1 MKINIAEDAERRF
14 RRMDIEDEIDEL
26 EQAIASIEDAIA
38 SLDAYKIDYADQLL
52 ETKIQMENQLEP
64 LRKIQQEQ
72 WDKEVQELEYEYE
85 REAI

>member
-14 RRMDIEDEIDEL
+14 SRMDIEDEIDEL

>member
-1 MKINIAEDAERRF
+1 
-14 RRMDIEDEIDEL
+14 MDIEDEIDEL

-38 SLDAYKIDYADQLL
+38 SLDIYKIDYADQLL

-72 WDKEVQELEYEYE
+72 WDKEMQELELEYE

>member
-1 MKINIAEDAERRF
+1 MKINIAEDAEGRF
-14 RRMDIEDEIDEL
+14 SRMDIEDEIDEL

-38 SLDAYKIDYADQLL
+38 SLDIYKIDYADQLL

-72 WDKEVQELEYEYE
+72 WDKEMQELELEYE

>member
-1 MKINIAEDAERRF
+1 
-14 RRMDIEDEIDEL
+14 MDIEDEIDEL

-38 SLDAYKIDYADQLL
+38 SLDIYKIDYADQLL

-72 WDKEVQELEYEYE
+72 WDKEMQELEYEYE
-85 REAI
+85 RSVI

>member
-1 MKINIAEDAERRF
+1 
-14 RRMDIEDEIDEL
+14 MDIEDEINEL

>member
-1 MKINIAEDAERRF
+1 
-14 RRMDIEDEIDEL
+14 MDIEDEIDEL

-38 SLDAYKIDYADQLL
+38 SLDIYKIDYADQLL

-72 WDKEVQELEYEYE
+72 WNKEMQELEYEYE
-85 REAI
+85 RSVI

>member
-1 MKINIAEDAERRF
+1 
-14 RRMDIEDEIDEL
+14 MDIEDEIDEL

-38 SLDAYKIDYADQLL
+38 SLDIYKIDYADQLL
-52 ETKIQMENQLEP
+52 ETKIQMENQLDP

>member
-1 MKINIAEDAERRF
+1 
-14 RRMDIEDEIDEL
+14 MDIEDEIDEL

>member
-1 MKINIAEDAERRF
+1 MKINIAENAERRF
-14 RRMDIEDEIDEL
+14 SKMDIEDEIDEL

-72 WDKEVQELEYEYE
+72 WDKEMQELEYEYE
-85 REAI
+85 RSVI

>member
-1 MKINIAEDAERRF
+1 
-14 RRMDIEDEIDEL
+14 MDIEDEIDEL

-38 SLDAYKIDYADQLL
+38 SLDIYKIDYTDQLL

-64 LRKIQQEQ
+64 LRKMQQEQ
-72 WDKEVQELEYEYE
+72 WDKEMQELEYEYE

>member
-1 MKINIAEDAERRF
+1 
-14 RRMDIEDEIDEL
+14 MDIEDEIDEL

-38 SLDAYKIDYADQLL
+38 SLDIYKIDYADQLL